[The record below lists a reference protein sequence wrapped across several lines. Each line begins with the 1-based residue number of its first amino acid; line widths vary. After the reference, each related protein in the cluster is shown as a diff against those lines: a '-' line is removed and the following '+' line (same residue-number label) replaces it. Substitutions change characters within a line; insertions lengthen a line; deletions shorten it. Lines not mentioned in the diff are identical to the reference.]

1 MLCDALKWWN
11 GRKEGRLT
19 REEICVYLRL
29 IRFVVQQK
37 PIQNCKAIILQ
48 FKIENQ
54 KNTKELQVWPKGN
67 GRQHLKGPLDSSYC
81 AKINK

>member
-1 MLCDALKWWN
+1 M
-11 GRKEGRLT
+11 REG
-19 REEICVYLRL
+19 ICVYLRL

-54 KNTKELQVWPKGN
+54 KKKKKELQVWPKGN
-67 GRQHLKGPLDSSYC
+67 GRQHLKRPLDSSYC

>member
-1 MLCDALKWWN
+1 MLCDDLKWWD
-11 GRKEGRLT
+11 GRKEGRLM
-19 REEICVYLRL
+19 REGICVYLRL

-54 KNTKELQVWPKGN
+54 KKKKRIAGL
-67 GRQHLKGPLDSSYC
+67 
-81 AKINK
+81 A